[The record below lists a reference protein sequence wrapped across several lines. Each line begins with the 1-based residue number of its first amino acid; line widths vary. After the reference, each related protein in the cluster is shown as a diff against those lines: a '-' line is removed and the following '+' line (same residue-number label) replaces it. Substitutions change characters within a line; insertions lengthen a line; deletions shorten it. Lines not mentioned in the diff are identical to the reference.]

1 MKRRDVEILVEDL
14 LKQAGLDIDHRH
26 GANHDKYIV
35 NGRPVPIPRHR
46 EIGEQLVKEIVK
58 QTKKAIGG
66 DNA

>member
-1 MKRRDVEILVEDL
+1 LVEAL
-14 LKQAGLDIDHRH
+14 IKQAGLELDYRR

-35 NGRPVPIPRHR
+35 NGRPVPIPRHK

-58 QTKKAIGG
+58 HTKKAIGG

>member
-1 MKRRDVEILVEDL
+1 MKRRDVENLVEGL
-14 LKQAGLDIDHRH
+14 IKQAGLDIDYRH

-35 NGRPVPIPRHR
+35 NGRPVPIPRHK

>member
-14 LKQAGLDIDHRH
+14 IQQAGLDVDYRH

-46 EIGEQLVKEIVK
+46 EIGEQLVKVIVK